1 MENIFAILVGIVIMV
16 LGLITQRGNVS
27 LLHSYHV
34 KRVSEEDKIPFAR
47 LVGLGLM
54 IVGVSLVAMGG
65 MSLVGAATGNAL
77 YNTIGT
83 IVMIVGMVI
92 GLGIAFYS
100 MFKYNKGIF

>member
-47 LVGLGLM
+47 LVGLGLT
-54 IVGVSLVAMGG
+54 IVGIGIVAMGV
-65 MSLVGAATGNAL
+65 MSILAASTQNAL
-77 YNTIGT
+77 YSTIGT
-83 IVMIVGMVI
+83 VVMVVGLVG
-92 GLGIAFYS
+92 GLGIAFYA